1 MAIASRLCHYCERGA
16 PEVRMTRDHIVP
28 RYRVRALRL
37 PGGHP
42 LFGMNLVPACED
54 CNQLKGHSARMCDC
68 VKCVRAWNTYLVL
81 RELVASSRRRRV
93 AA

>member
-1 MAIASRLCHYCERGA
+1 MSAPSRICHYCERGA

-54 CNQLKGHSARMCDC
+54 CNQLKGWAARMCDC
-68 VKCVRAWNTYLVL
+68 SKCERAWNTYVLL
-81 RELVASSRRRRV
+81 RELVTETRRR
-93 AA
+93 AAA